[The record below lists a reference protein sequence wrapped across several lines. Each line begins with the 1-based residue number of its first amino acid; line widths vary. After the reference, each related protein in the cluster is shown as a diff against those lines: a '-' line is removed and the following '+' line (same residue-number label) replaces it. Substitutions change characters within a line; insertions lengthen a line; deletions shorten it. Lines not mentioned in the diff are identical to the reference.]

1 MGCRMDGGRALRKTY
16 RFDYRGQGQAIDP
29 TTQKMVMLHSDTGK
43 LWSGCRLGD
52 KQFQSTIDEG
62 FLWWSDRTRA
72 ELRTPWP
79 FSTGRETSAKSG
91 FRQERR
97 RTSRLRQGAA
107 RMALSSG
114 VSPRDAEPQE
124 PTSSW
129 WCAHPQEQ
137 LLLQTDCRKPDPGL
151 VALPPPL
158 LLVTANLEGAVL
170 FPEPGYALVA
180 GTSAFLAGAAP
191 EGVDQARA
199 RFARYARAAARRWP
213 VLESTARSFPPRQIA
228 WKYPSD
234 VPEATATGQQLA
246 LMRDVA
252 AGRCTGAEFAVGW
265 LNARRRSQ
273 QQGERVRDPLETLLD
288 RVFSLLEDYS
298 IDPRF
303 KEPGDLSDDELQNAV
318 TELLLKAE

>member
-1 MGCRMDGGRALRKTY
+1 MRKTY

-29 TTQKMVMLHSDTGK
+29 TTQKMLMLHSDTGK

-137 LLLQTDCRKPDPGL
+137 LLLQTDCRRPIR
-151 VALPPPL
+151 ALSHCPR
-158 LLVTANLEGAVL
+158 L
-170 FPEPGYALVA
+170 FCSSLR
-180 GTSAFLAGAAP
+180 TW
-191 EGVDQARA
+191 RA
-199 RFARYARAAARRWP
+199 R
-213 VLESTARSFPPRQIA
+213 SSFPSR
-228 WKYPSD
+228 
-234 VPEATATGQQLA
+234 ATPWSP
-246 LMRDVA
+246 V
-252 AGRCTGAEFAVGW
+252 
-265 LNARRRSQ
+265 RRRSSREPRQREWTRRGLASPATRGQ
-273 QQGERVRDPLETLLD
+273 QHGDGPFWSRPRDRFLPD
-288 RVFSLLEDYS
+288 RSPGSTRGTFLRPP
-298 IDPRF
+298 PRASSWH
-303 KEPGDLSDDELQNAV
+303 L
-318 TELLLKAE
+318 